1 VIDRN
6 PRTNTFDSEYECID
20 PELGAEL
27 WRLDDPDSPE
37 TTKARLQAHLE
48 YCPQCRTLEVMKRR
62 LANGLEHG
70 QLEITLPEPRQP
82 LPLIT
87 RWAARA
93 GAAAVAAT
101 LALVF
106 LQAPNPRQNGLV
118 LRGGDENAV
127 LRPAPDEIIAGST
140 PVIRW
145 KPVTGANSYQ
155 VRVSAVESEYVWS
168 GVVSDAETRIPRDQS
183 LPSNTRFRIQIQ
195 PVPTHLTGPNGFYSS
210 FRTGN
215 LAEFVAYRWRVRS
228 LMAKLSG
235 WFGLGSLA
243 LALLAPLGSRL
254 RK

>member
-1 VIDRN
+1 MIDRN
-6 PRTNTFDSEYECID
+6 PRPNTFDSEYECID

-27 WRLDDPDSPE
+27 WRLDDPDSPM
-37 TTKARLQAHLE
+37 TTKARLRAHLE
-48 YCPQCRTLEVMKRR
+48 YCPQCRTLEVMKRSM
-62 LANGLEHG
+62 ADGLERG
-70 QLEITLPEPRQP
+70 QLEITLPESRKP
-82 LPLIT
+82 LHLNSK
-87 RWAARA
+87 WAARA
-93 GAAAVAAT
+93 GIAAVAAT

-118 LRGGDENAV
+118 LRGDDENAI

-145 KPVTGANSYQ
+145 KPVAGANSYQ
-155 VRVSAVESEYVWS
+155 VRVSAVENEYVWS
-168 GVVSDAETRIPRDQS
+168 GVVSHAETSIPRNRS
-183 LPSNTRFRIQIQ
+183 LPPNTRFRIQIQ

-210 FRTGN
+210 FRTGS

-228 LMAKLSG
+228 LMAKFSG

-243 LALLAPLGSRL
+243 LALLGPLGLRL